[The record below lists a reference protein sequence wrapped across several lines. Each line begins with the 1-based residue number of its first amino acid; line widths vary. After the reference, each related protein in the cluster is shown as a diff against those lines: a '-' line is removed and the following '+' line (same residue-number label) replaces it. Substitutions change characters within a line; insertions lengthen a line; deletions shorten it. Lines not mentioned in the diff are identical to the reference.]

1 MGRRTLSKK
10 LVKLAEIDAQRAQE
24 RQHGVEVELQE
35 FRQELQ
41 SKERDLER
49 LENERHRRASEG
61 VTLGQLMIMDANLER
76 LRQTLVQDKNAIS
89 RMEDRLASEK
99 NRAISAR
106 KEVDR
111 AEKVSQKVA
120 VESEKKKSKGEQRV
134 LDDRAAQKWETL

>member
-24 RQHGVEVELQE
+24 RQNGVESELNE
-35 FRQELQ
+35 FRLELKN
-41 SKERDLER
+41 KEKDLER
-49 LENERHRRASEG
+49 LENERQRRASEG

-76 LRQTLVQDKNAIS
+76 LRQTLIHDMNAIS

-99 NRAISAR
+99 NRALSAR

-120 VESEKKKSKGEQRV
+120 VDAEKKKSKVVQRA

>member
-24 RQHGVEVELQE
+24 RQNGVESELNE
-35 FRQELQ
+35 FRLELKN
-41 SKERDLER
+41 KENDLER
-49 LENERHRRASEG
+49 LENERQRRASEG

-76 LRQTLVQDKNAIS
+76 LRQALIHDMNAIS

-99 NRAISAR
+99 NRALSAR

-120 VESEKKKSKGEQRV
+120 VDAEKKKSKVVQRS

>member
-24 RQHGVEVELQE
+24 RQNGVESELNE
-35 FRQELQ
+35 FRLELKN
-41 SKERDLER
+41 KEKDLER
-49 LENERHRRASEG
+49 LENERQRRASEG

-76 LRQTLVQDKNAIS
+76 LRQALIHDMNAIS

-99 NRAISAR
+99 NRALSAR

-120 VESEKKKSKGEQRV
+120 VDAEKKKSKVVQRS

>member
-24 RQHGVEVELQE
+24 RQNGVESELNE
-35 FRQELQ
+35 FRLELKN
-41 SKERDLER
+41 KEKDLER
-49 LENERHRRASEG
+49 LENERQRRASEG

-76 LRQTLVQDKNAIS
+76 LRQALIHDMNAIS

-99 NRAISAR
+99 NRALSAR

-120 VESEKKKSKGEQRV
+120 VDDEKKKSKVVQRS

>member
-24 RQHGVEVELQE
+24 RQNGVEAELSE
-35 FRQELQ
+35 FREELK
-41 SKERDLER
+41 SKEKDLER
-49 LENERHRRASEG
+49 LESERHRRASEG
-61 VTLGQLMIMDANLER
+61 VTLGQLMIMDANIER
-76 LRQTLVQDKNAIS
+76 LRQSIVQEMNAIS
-89 RMEDRLASEK
+89 RMEDRLVSER
-99 NRAISAR
+99 NRAVSAR

-120 VESEKKKSKGEQRV
+120 VDAERKRSKDVQRA